1 MMYQGQG
8 MPSSTYLPASDTLDG
23 NESIQLSN
31 LSSVLNGLDGGAR
44 LMQEQL
50 HKTLRAIQTGTYC
63 VDSIQLSRR
72 IIGEALRIV

>member
-1 MMYQGQG
+1 MMYQGQSR
-8 MPSSTYLPASDTLDG
+8 PSSIYLPANDGLEVNDG
-23 NESIQLSN
+23 NQLSK

-50 HKTLRAIQTGTYC
+50 VKTLRAIRAGTYQ
-63 VDSIQLSRR
+63 VDSVQLSRR